1 MITKLSANTIE
12 AKISHGRYAGQDIII
27 PRIPLIPSNSTLPFE
42 FRRLQFPV
50 ALCFAMIINKSQGQ
64 TFKAVGVDFTN
75 ESFTHGMLYVA
86 LSRVGS
92 PNCLTLLVREDRK
105 TCNVVYSEVFT

>member
-12 AKISHGRYAGQDIII
+12 ARISHGKYVGNDIII
-27 PRIPLIPSNSTLPFE
+27 PCIPLTPTNSTLPFE
-42 FRRLQFPV
+42 FKWLQFPI
-50 ALCFAMIINKSQGQ
+50 ALCFAMTDNKSQGQ
-64 TFKAVGVDFTN
+64 TFKAVGVDLTT

-92 PNCLTLLVREDRK
+92 PNCLTLLVKEGRK
-105 TCNVVYSEVFT
+105 NCNVVYM